1 MLVNKMKIQKPVTCT
16 HHHQAIGIHNIFKTT
31 SSIATK
37 LSYIEIN
44 LTKDVQDV

>member
-1 MLVNKMKIQKPVTCT
+1 MCI
-16 HHHQAIGIHNIFKTT
+16 HHHDAIGIHNIFKTM
-31 SSIATK
+31 SSIIGTK